1 MERRTY
7 VLVHGAWHGGWCW
20 RRVAD
25 RLRGAGHAVFTPT
38 LTGLGERRHLLHEGI
53 TLDTFVQDV
62 ANVIEAEELTDVYLV
77 GHSFGGRVACG
88 VADRMRDSVHR
99 LVLLDAGL
107 PEPGKAAW
115 DGLPPAVR
123 EARVAQAKAAGLR
136 FAMPAPPAEA
146 FGVVEPQAAAWLARR
161 LTPHPLGAYTSPL
174 RLSNPLGNGLPVTYI
189 RCTAPAYEP
198 IAASAEHARVR
209 SDWEYLELATGHDAM
224 VTAPEVLAQMLLALS

>member
-53 TLDTFVQDV
+53 TLETFVQDV
-62 ANVIEAEELTDVYLV
+62 ANVIAAEELSEVYLV

-88 VADRMRDSVHR
+88 VADVMRDAVRR

-115 DGLPPAVR
+115 DDLPPAER
-123 EARVAQAKAAGLR
+123 EARLARARAAGLH
-136 FAMPAPPAEA
+136 FAVPPPPPPA
-146 FGVVEPQAAAWLARR
+146 FGVTEPAAVAWLERR
-161 LTPHPLGAYTSPL
+161 LTPQPLGAYTSPL
-174 RLSNPLGNGLPVTYI
+174 RLSHPLGNGLPVSYV

-198 IAASAEHARVR
+198 IASSAEQARAR

-224 VTAPEVLAQMLLALS
+224 VTAPDALVEILLALQ